1 MKKINLEKAVKAYIE
16 YKKAL
21 GRAHFGPKEDIEQEK
36 LNASIVK
43 DNLDEAMVEV
53 KAAIREAEGSC
64 RERLLEPLAILRW
77 IEVIEGELGISK
89 AQMKG
94 ISAKVIDGAQR
105 FPRAYKY
112 TPEATAFWMEHNG
125 RGWVLTLIERVPCNC
140 SHKVELELTDGAK
153 TAIIDRMQRF

>member
-1 MKKINLEKAVKAYIE
+1 MKKINLEKAVKAYTE
-16 YKKAL
+16 YKKAKSRMVYSPEL
-21 GRAHFGPKEDIEQEK
+21 DEVQRKFDVSMA
-36 LNASIVK
+36 K
-43 DNLDEAMVEV
+43 DNLDKAMAEV

-89 AQMKG
+89 TQMKG

-105 FPRAYKY
+105 FPKAYKY
-112 TPEATAFWMEHNG
+112 TPEATAFWMVHNG
-125 RGWVLTLIERVPCNC
+125 RGWVLALIERVPCNF

-153 TAIIDRMQRF
+153 AAIIDRMQRF